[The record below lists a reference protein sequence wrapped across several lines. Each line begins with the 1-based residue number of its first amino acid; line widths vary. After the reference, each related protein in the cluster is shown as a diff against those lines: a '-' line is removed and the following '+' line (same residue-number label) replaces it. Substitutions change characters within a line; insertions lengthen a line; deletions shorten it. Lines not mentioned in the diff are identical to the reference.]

1 MCGWNDKEIKLCNI
15 DGSIV
20 WKFDIGDG
28 VIGGFVCLDNGD
40 FIIVDSVNRV
50 LNWWF
55 IKDGDIKI
63 LMNLLLFEFFGVV
76 VLLWKELFIGMRDWF
91 NICWII

>member
-28 VIGGFVCLDNGD
+28 VIRGFVCLDNGD

-50 LNWWF
+50 LN
-55 IKDGDIKI
+55 
-63 LMNLLLFEFFGVV
+63 
-76 VLLWKELFIGMRDWF
+76 
-91 NICWII
+91 